1 MIFKLLGLTAAEI
14 VLYSLLKQY
23 KPEYAVLSEAA
34 CAVTALWMIAGELA
48 DVRQFFSQALD
59 SAGIKTEYAS
69 VLLKTLGTALISQF
83 AANAARDN
91 GQSALAEKIEFA
103 GRVLMLSLALPV
115 LKAVLQLVAE
125 FTGNI

>member
-1 MIFKLLGLTAAEI
+1 MIFRLLGLAAAEI

-34 CAVTALWMIAGELA
+34 CAAAALLLIASELS
-48 DVRQFFSQALD
+48 DVRAFFVRALE
-59 SAGIKTEYAS
+59 SAGIRAEYAS
-69 VLLKTLGTALISQF
+69 VLLKTLGAALVTQF

-103 GRVLMLSLALPV
+103 GKVIMLSLALPV
-115 LKAVLQLVAE
+115 LKAVLQLVTE
-125 FTGNI
+125 ITENI

>member
-34 CAVTALWMIAGELA
+34 CAVAALWMIAGELA
-48 DVRQFFSQALD
+48 DVRQFFSQALE